1 MIPWVLL
8 AGGLV
13 VLVLAGLIASRRS
26 RGITQGCGVLLA
38 AIGGLLLLRR
48 RSQGLTLPG
57 LGPRR
62 WHQP

>member
-13 VLVLAGLIASRRS
+13 VLVLAGRIASRRS

>member
-13 VLVLAGLIASRRS
+13 ILLLAGRIASRRS

-48 RSQGLTLPG
+48 RGQGLTLPG
-57 LGPRR
+57 DGPRR
-62 WHQP
+62 WRQP